1 VVKMA
6 TTYKILGQSK
16 PSAATLTAAYTV
28 PALTTATVSTITV
41 ANQSST
47 ATSFRISVA
56 VNGAADTPAQ
66 YLYYD
71 IAISGN
77 NSFATTIGI
86 TLGAGDIVRVYN
98 TLATCSFNIFGVENT

>member
-1 VVKMA
+1 MS

-16 PSAATLTAAYTV
+16 PAATTLSDAYTV

-41 ANQSST
+41 ANQSAT

-56 VNGAADTPAQ
+56 VNGAGDTAAQ

-71 IAISGN
+71 IAIPGN
-77 NSFATTIGI
+77 NTFATTIGI
-86 TLGAGDIVRVYN
+86 TLSAGDVVRVYN
-98 TLATCSFNIFGVENT
+98 TLATLSFNIFGVENS

>member
-1 VVKMA
+1 MA

-16 PSAATLTAAYTV
+16 PSATTLTAAYTV

-41 ANQSST
+41 ANQSAT

-77 NSFATTIGI
+77 NTFATTIGI
-86 TLGAGDIVRVYN
+86 TLGAGDVVRVYN
-98 TLATCSFNIFGVENT
+98 TLATLSFNIFGVENT

>member
-1 VVKMA
+1 MPS
-6 TTYKILGQSK
+6 TFKILGQSK

-41 ANQSST
+41 ANQSAT

-56 VNGAADTPAQ
+56 VNGAADTAAQ

-77 NSFATTIGI
+77 NTFAATIGL
-86 TLGAGDIVRVYN
+86 TLGAGDVVRVYN
-98 TLATCSFNIFGVENT
+98 TLATCSFNIFGVETT